1 MYKFFSFLKRLRF
14 AYLFRHRKKVRG
26 YRLWVREI
34 SLLLWRKNAEIME
47 ETYQFESLVAWQKAR
62 ELVKYVYQLTNK
74 FPAEERFGLTNQV
87 RRAVVS
93 IP

>member
-1 MYKFFSFLKRLRF
+1 
-14 AYLFRHRKKVRG
+14 
-26 YRLWVREI
+26 
-34 SLLLWRKNAEIME
+34 ME
-47 ETYQFESLVAWQKAR
+47 ETYQFEGLVAWQKAR
-62 ELVKYVYQLTNK
+62 ELVKSVYQLTDK